1 MAWLGPAGTPRLMM
15 RLTRGIHPIHCSCA
29 SNRHFRSNR
38 ADANQSINT
47 IDFTFI
53 ICWID
58 QCNEP
63 ILGWQANGAQLMTV
77 LTSPMLAHP
86 DPAVSPHRPATSPS
100 QSGPRPGLGHAA
112 RAVLPGLL
120 LTAAVAASAYGLRRL
135 PGMATFSPMILAIMI
150 GIAFHNLVGTPAIAR
165 PGITFSLRRLLRI
178 AIILLGLQLTITQ
191 VIEVGGRGIGI
202 IATTLL
208 ATFAFTVWMG
218 QLLGVDRKLA
228 QLIAAGTSICG
239 ASAVIATNTV
249 TNAHDEDVAYAVAC
263 VTVFGSVAM
272 FAYPLLPGLLHLDPH
287 AFGLWTGASIHE
299 IAQVVAAAFQ
309 DGQKAGEFGT
319 IAKLSRV
326 MLLAPMVIALGLIAN
341 HRAKNT
347 DPAASGSSARPP
359 MPWFVLG
366 FVALGGVNSLIAIP
380 AEARVWIATGTTF
393 ILSVPLAAVGWTMD
407 TRT

>member
-1 MAWLGPAGTPRLMM
+1 
-15 RLTRGIHPIHCSCA
+15 
-29 SNRHFRSNR
+29 
-38 ADANQSINT
+38 
-47 IDFTFI
+47 
-53 ICWID
+53 
-58 QCNEP
+58 
-63 ILGWQANGAQLMTV
+63 MTA
-77 LTSPMLAHP
+77 LTSPLISQADLA
-86 DPAVSPHRPATSPS
+86 VLPHRPATSPS
-100 QSGPRPGLGHAA
+100 QSGPRLGSGKTVLAI
-112 RAVLPGLL
+112 LPGLL
-120 LTAAVAASAYGLRRL
+120 LASAVAASAYGLRQL
-135 PGMATFSPMILAIMI
+135 PGMATFSPMILAILI

-165 PGITFSLRRLLRI
+165 PGVTFSLRRLLRI

-208 ATFAFTVWMG
+208 ATFVFTVWTG
-218 QLLGVDRKLA
+218 KWLGVDRKLA

-249 TNAHDEDVAYAVAC
+249 TNAPDEDVAYAVAC

-326 MLLAPMVIALGLIAN
+326 MLLAPMVIALGLIAT

-366 FVALGGVNSLIAIP
+366 FVALVGVNSLIAIP
-380 AEARVWIATGTTF
+380 AEARVWIATVTTF
-393 ILSVPLAAVGWTMD
+393 LLSVALAAMGLETDIRKLAAKGLRPALLGVLAFLFIAGFSLTLIKLIG
-407 TRT
+407 